1 MNSRPPLPDNEALAA
16 LIDVIKTVDCQLR
29 KVARDLDERECALA
43 ELRVDALRRVIRK
56 YAISPLGIEES
67 EGGEEDESCK

>member
-1 MNSRPPLPDNEALAA
+1 MNNRPPLPDNEALAA

-29 KVARDLDERECALA
+29 KVARDLGERECALA

-56 YAISPLGIEES
+56 YAISPLGIDEVKA
-67 EGGEEDESCK
+67 GEDNA

>member
-16 LIDVIKTVDCQLR
+16 LINVIKTVDCQLR

-56 YAISPLGIEES
+56 YAISPLGIDEVKA
-67 EGGEEDESCK
+67 GEDND

>member
-1 MNSRPPLPDNEALAA
+1 MMNYRPPLPDNEALAA

-29 KVARDLDERECALA
+29 TVARDLGERECALA

-56 YAISPLGIEES
+56 YANSPLGIDEVKA
-67 EGGEEDESCK
+67 GEDNA